1 MTRFV
6 GLMLLASVAACSSS
20 SFTGTG
26 DLSFEGRSTVSPTA
40 PIDVQTVVTVR
51 NTGDKATQI
60 NTNTCGSPVR
70 AYTTPERDGAWVWQS
85 YDPALVLCAA
95 MLPLATLAPGDSYE
109 FRQGGT
115 IPASLPFGVYYLAWN
130 VNGKLVPAG
139 LFLQR

>member
-20 SFTGTG
+20 APFGPG

-51 NTGDKATQI
+51 NTGDNTTRI
-60 NTNTCGSPVR
+60 NTNTCGQPVR
-70 AYTTPERDGAWVWQS
+70 AFTTPERDGAWVWQS
-85 YDPALVLCAA
+85 YDPALILCIAA
-95 MLPLATLAPGDSYE
+95 LTYATLAPGDSYD
-109 FRQGGT
+109 FHWTGT
-115 IPASLPFGVYYLAWN
+115 VPASLPSGVYYLAVN

-139 LFLQR
+139 LFLMR